1 MVVSIAWIWFV
12 FVCIVGWV
20 WGCYLVVAVDV
31 VMLGFCLLLGYCC
44 LILLCWSCGVSLLIW
59 LFGVRSF

>member
-31 VMLGFCLLLGYCC
+31 VALGFCLLLG
-44 LILLCWSCGVSLLIW
+44 IAA
-59 LFGVRSF
+59 

>member
-1 MVVSIAWIWFV
+1 MVVSIAWIWLV
-12 FVCIVGWV
+12 FVCIVAWV

-31 VMLGFCLLLGYCC
+31 VVLGFCLLGYCC
-44 LILLCWSCGVSLLIW
+44 LILLCWCCGVSLLIW